1 MATKKVKKEEVT
13 PQQNVAEAVS
23 KTEQFLEANK
33 NWIYG
38 CLIALLVVAAAIVL
52 WTRYYVQPR
61 KAEAAEQMFH
71 AEWNFAEGNY
81 DVALKGD
88 DNYPGFEEIAS
99 TYGNKAGKAVW
110 MYAGICSLQVGEYE
124 DAIEYLKKYSGKDKI
139 MLGRA
144 QAAIGDAY
152 VGLENYEEALNWFLK
167 AAQTSDNA
175 FAAGYLLK
183 AGVTAEELGDS
194 EAALGYYK
202 QIKDAYPQAPEA
214 RDIDKYISR
223 IETAE

>member
-1 MATKKVKKEEVT
+1 MATKKVKEQMD

-23 KTEQFLEANK
+23 KTEEFLEANK
-33 NWIYG
+33 KWIYG

-52 WTRYYVQPR
+52 WTRFYVQPR

-81 DVALKGD
+81 DIALKGD

-99 TYGNKAGKAVW
+99 TYGNKAGKAIW
-110 MYAGICSLQVGEYE
+110 MYAGICSLQIDEYE
-124 DAIEYLKKYSGKDKI
+124 DAIGYLKKYSGKDKI

-152 VGLENYEEALNWFLK
+152 VGLENYEEALKWFEK
-167 AAQTSDNA
+167 AAATSSNA
-175 FAAGYLLK
+175 FSAGYLLK

-194 EAALGYYK
+194 DKALGFYK
-202 QIKDAYPQAPEA
+202 EIKDKYPQAPEA